1 MNSDFN
7 NKRECPIVS
16 LHLIRDAIETA
27 SDEWIQ
33 YLDIE
38 TMEIVRLPEYP
49 FAGEYDEEEQA
60 LADLIEEK
68 WQIRFFRLPSKLDI
82 HEYSI
87 MEKFI
92 WSLPEGKMQDSLE
105 NAIRGKGAFRRFKDG
120 IYRFGIEQQ
129 WYDFQENKYRTLAIE
144 WCENHNFAY
153 HESSPMTAA
162 VVSEN
167 AIKQLIECCK
177 NKKSTAAHPG
187 GRYCGS
193 CLNAERYN
201 DSCGVRSRLNCRKQ
215 KRRVQR
221 PLFRR

>member
-92 WSLPEGKMQDSLE
+92 WSLPEGKMLT
-105 NAIRGKGAFRRFKDG
+105 RK
-120 IYRFGIEQQ
+120 
-129 WYDFQENKYRTLAIE
+129 
-144 WCENHNFAY
+144 
-153 HESSPMTAA
+153 
-162 VVSEN
+162 
-167 AIKQLIECCK
+167 
-177 NKKSTAAHPG
+177 
-187 GRYCGS
+187 GS
-193 CLNAERYN
+193 CA
-201 DSCGVRSRLNCRKQ
+201 
-215 KRRVQR
+215 VQ
-221 PLFRR
+221 PP